1 MTDQVYVMSYY
12 DYDGDYIVGAYKD
25 IQSAE
30 MVMAEINAVGVN
42 QYRIEAVEI
51 INDMPEIIREVRVS
65 AYSGEEKLPYLDI
78 TSVLSKESDFP
89 RGTRLWEHVVPHP
102 DKAIN
107 YLAPDIVTDQLEIRR
122 IFKSSA
128 SYEAIEADML
138 KLAKNLWVGVQKMR
152 NDGQSCDEINRWLES
167 VPE

>member
-42 QYRIEAVEI
+42 QYRIEV
-51 INDMPEIIREVRVS
+51 
-65 AYSGEEKLPYLDI
+65 
-78 TSVLSKESDFP
+78 
-89 RGTRLWEHVVPHP
+89 
-102 DKAIN
+102 
-107 YLAPDIVTDQLEIRR
+107 
-122 IFKSSA
+122 KSSA